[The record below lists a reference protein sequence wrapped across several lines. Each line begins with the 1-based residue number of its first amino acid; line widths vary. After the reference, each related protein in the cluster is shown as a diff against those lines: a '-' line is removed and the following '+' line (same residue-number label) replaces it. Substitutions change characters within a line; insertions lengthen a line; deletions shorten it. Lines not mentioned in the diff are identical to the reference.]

1 MNKIAGQIIAIGGG
15 GFGRNPNDP
24 IIEKYILD
32 QCNIGKP
39 KVAFFPTATA
49 EDKQY
54 IINFYKA
61 FSKLNCTPFD
71 VSLFQKTHNL
81 KSIIERSD
89 VIYIGGGN
97 TKSMLGVFKEWE
109 LDKIL
114 IQAYKKGKV
123 LAGVSAGAICWF
135 SQGITDS
142 WAHGLRVMDCMSL
155 LDGCC
160 CPHYDGEKNRRPSV
174 IKFLNQKKISSCLAI
189 EDGAAVHYKNN
200 EIDTAISFYKGKNAY
215 NVSKVDGIIVENIIN
230 KKKLH

>member
-1 MNKIAGQIIAIGGG
+1 MNKSTGQIIAIGGG

-32 QCNIGKP
+32 QSNVSKP

-49 EDKQY
+49 EDTQY
-54 IINFYKA
+54 ILNFYKA

-71 VSLFQKTHNL
+71 VSLFKKTHNL

-97 TKSMLGVFKEWE
+97 TKSMLGVFKEWG

-114 IQAYKKGKV
+114 IQAYKQGKV

-135 SQGITDS
+135 TQGITDS
-142 WAHGLRVMDCMSL
+142 WAHGLRVMDCMNL
-155 LDGCC
+155 LEGCC

-200 EIDTAISFYKGKNAY
+200 EIYTAVSFYEGKNAY
-215 NVSKVDGIIVENIIN
+215 HVSNKNNKIIEDVIK
-230 KKKLH
+230 KKKLY

>member
-1 MNKIAGQIIAIGGG
+1 MNKSIGQIIAIGGG

-32 QCNIGKP
+32 QCNISKP

-61 FSKLNCTPFD
+61 FSKLNCTPFN

-81 KSIIERSD
+81 KSIIEKSD
-89 VIYIGGGN
+89 IIYIGGGN

-114 IQAYKKGKV
+114 IQAYKKGKI
-123 LAGVSAGAICWF
+123 LAGVSAGAICLF
-135 SQGITDS
+135 NQGITDS
-142 WAHGLRVMDCMSL
+142 WAHGLRVMDCMNL
-155 LDGCC
+155 LEDESM
-160 CPHYDGEKNRRPSV
+160 Y
-174 IKFLNQKKISSCLAI
+174 LASYYI
-189 EDGAAVHYKNN
+189 TALGTEDGYTLWEKTMSNCSLNSGWTINADAAKIYG
-200 EIDTAISFYKGKNAY
+200 IT
-215 NVSKVDGIIVENIIN
+215 NVFD
-230 KKKLH
+230 